1 MPFLTFLG
9 RKSCA
14 LGHFGPVG
22 PGGQRGLPGR
32 AIRGLLHLEAN
43 SGRKFLNG
51 DEYDDDFGFQ
61 PAHQQHQRHNRGGGT
76 QPRYCHLGGSVLSV
90 VDR

>member
-1 MPFLTFLG
+1 MAFIEQLHNAVLG

-43 SGRKFLNG
+43 SGRKFLSG
-51 DEYDDDFGFQ
+51 DK
-61 PAHQQHQRHNRGGGT
+61 NR
-76 QPRYCHLGGSVLSV
+76 
-90 VDR
+90 